1 MSTVE
6 LEYCVPCGF
15 RDRAL
20 DLQQAILTALER
32 ELSVFQLTMGDD
44 GVFVVRVDDEVVY
57 NKMEDEFDIDE
68 IVRDIRNEL

>member
-20 DLQQAILTALER
+20 DLQRAILTSLER
-32 ELSVFQLTMGDD
+32 ELSAFQLTMGDD
-44 GVFVVRVDDEVVY
+44 GVFVVRVDGEVVY
-57 NKMEDEFDIDE
+57 DKMEAEFDIDE
-68 IVRDIRNEL
+68 IVRDVRNGL

>member
-20 DLQQAILTALER
+20 DLQQAILTSLER
-32 ELSVFQLTMGDD
+32 ELAAFHLIMGDD
-44 GVFVVRVDDEVVY
+44 GVFVVRVDGEVVY
-57 NKMEDEFDIDE
+57 DKIEDEFDIDE
-68 IVRDIRNEL
+68 IVRDVRNAL

>member
-20 DLQQAILTALER
+20 DLQQAILTSLER
-32 ELSVFQLTMGDD
+32 ELAAFHLTMGDD
-44 GVFVVRVDDEVVY
+44 GVFVVRVDGEVVY
-57 NKMEDEFDIDE
+57 DKMEDEFDIDE
-68 IVRDIRNEL
+68 IVRDVRNAL